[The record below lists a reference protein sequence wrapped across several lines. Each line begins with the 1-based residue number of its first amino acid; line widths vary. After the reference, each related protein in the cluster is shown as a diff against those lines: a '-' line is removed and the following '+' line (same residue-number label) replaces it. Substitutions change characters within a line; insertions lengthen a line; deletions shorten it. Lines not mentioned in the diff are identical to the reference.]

1 MKNYINGLT
10 EKNIDASANTIYIL
24 DTNYLLDALTSV
36 NHSKKYFDAIIS
48 KDIHIFIPFI
58 VWVEFNYNVQK
69 VLDSTD
75 DLVKKIQAYLKSGE
89 IKKIECAKERVKDK
103 IYNSFDHS
111 IISNDSVG
119 KTISE
124 DSKKILDNIINKN
137 DKLNQLLE
145 KLNKENENIYKEWAK
160 KLREDI
166 GKKIANHL
174 TNVKDLLKKLQA
186 NICDPKSKI
195 CVGEKYN
202 EEQLIRFVTE
212 CQHRE
217 ERKLYPGNS
226 EEDLHKDGIRIWDN
240 LEIPRKY
247 GDMLFWLELI
257 EFAKV
262 KTEFPKFVIVS
273 NDTNKNDWIHNKTK
287 QLFSQLSIEF
297 YTKTHASVEH
307 IKSIEFVNKMF
318 PETTQE
324 DLKKDYL
331 VQSKEESTSIE
342 CANSNDLLEIN
353 YEKITGNY
361 KYADIDDERDTIIG
375 IDTILVRE
383 GPARNPSSEN
393 SYIFIVPID
402 KDMAPHLRYV
412 AFIRGFEDY
421 KRLFICR
428 IIKIDSENSLI
439 ICHRPRLLTKLTSP
453 IERIN
458 MIHYRRQLPIYTNVT
473 RLKLIKSVD
482 ELLQYEDDKISRYI

>member
-1 MKNYINGLT
+1 
-10 EKNIDASANTIYIL
+10 
-24 DTNYLLDALTSV
+24 
-36 NHSKKYFDAIIS
+36 
-48 KDIHIFIPFI
+48 
-58 VWVEFNYNVQK
+58 
-69 VLDSTD
+69 
-75 DLVKKIQAYLKSGE
+75 
-89 IKKIECAKERVKDK
+89 
-103 IYNSFDHS
+103 
-111 IISNDSVG
+111 
-119 KTISE
+119 
-124 DSKKILDNIINKN
+124 
-137 DKLNQLLE
+137 
-145 KLNKENENIYKEWAK
+145 
-160 KLREDI
+160 
-166 GKKIANHL
+166 
-174 TNVKDLLKKLQA
+174 
-186 NICDPKSKI
+186 
-195 CVGEKYN
+195 
-202 EEQLIRFVTE
+202 
-212 CQHRE
+212 
-217 ERKLYPGNS
+217 
-226 EEDLHKDGIRIWDN
+226 
-240 LEIPRKY
+240 
-247 GDMLFWLELI
+247 MLFWLELI

-331 VQSKEESTSIE
+331 VQSKEESASIE